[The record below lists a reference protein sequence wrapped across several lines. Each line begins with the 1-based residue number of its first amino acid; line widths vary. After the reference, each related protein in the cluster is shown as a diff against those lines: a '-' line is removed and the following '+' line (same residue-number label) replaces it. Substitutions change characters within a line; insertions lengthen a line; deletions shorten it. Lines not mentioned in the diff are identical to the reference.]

1 MDPTRSTAPRSASW
15 NSPGTPEVA
24 EASPDPHRLD
34 TARLA
39 LWLERETGVRAAS
52 LTAEKFSGGQSNPT
66 YLLRVDEL
74 PRWVLRKKPPGVLL
88 PSAHAVE
95 REYRVMAALARSA
108 VPVPRMV
115 ALCTDADV
123 VGTPFFLMQWVDGRT
138 FWDMRLPGVPLAE
151 RTAMYADMNRVIA
164 ALHTL
169 DPVALGL
176 GDFGRQGGYFSR
188 QIARWT
194 AQYRAT
200 ETERIEAME
209 QLIAWLP
216 ATLPPGLDQTCLVH
230 GDFRIDNLIFHAT
243 EPRVLAVID
252 WELSTLGHPLADL
265 AYHLMSWR
273 LPPEDFRG
281 LAGVD
286 LAALGIPGEQA
297 YLQAYLERNTTPA
310 LDPRAWEFAIAYNL
324 FRVACIRQGVMKRA
338 LAGNASNAAAL
349 DAGRRARQTA
359 EFAWQVACGVSS

>member
-1 MDPTRSTAPRSASW
+1 MSA
-15 NSPGTPEVA
+15 A
-24 EASPDPHRLD
+24 DPHRLD
-34 TARLA
+34 TGALA
-39 LWLERETGVRAAS
+39 LWLRRELGVSAGV
-52 LTAEKFSGGQSNPT
+52 LEAEKFPGGQSNPT
-66 YLLRVDEL
+66 YLLRADGEA
-74 PRWVLRKKPPGVLL
+74 RWVLRKKPPGVLL

-95 REYRVMAALARSA
+95 REHRVMAALAQSD

-123 VGTPFFLMQWVDGRT
+123 VGTPFFLMELVQGRT
-138 FWDMRLPGVPLAE
+138 FWDMRMPGVSVPE

-164 ALHTL
+164 ALHAL
-169 DPVALGL
+169 DPAALGL
-176 GDFGRQGGYFSR
+176 ADFGRQGGYFAR
-188 QIARWT
+188 QITRWS

-209 QLIAWLP
+209 HLIEWLP
-216 ATLPPGLDQTCLVH
+216 AALPAGPEQSCLVH
-230 GDFRIDNLIFHAT
+230 GDFRIDNLIFHPE
-243 EPRVLAVID
+243 EPRVVAVID
-252 WELSTLGHPLADL
+252 WELSTIGHPLADL

-286 LAALGIPGEQA
+286 IDALGIPGEQA
-297 YLQAYLERNTTPA
+297 CLRSYLERNAVPA
-310 LDPRAWEFAIAYNL
+310 PDPREWEFAIAYNL

-359 EFAWQVACGVSS
+359 EFAWQAACGVRA